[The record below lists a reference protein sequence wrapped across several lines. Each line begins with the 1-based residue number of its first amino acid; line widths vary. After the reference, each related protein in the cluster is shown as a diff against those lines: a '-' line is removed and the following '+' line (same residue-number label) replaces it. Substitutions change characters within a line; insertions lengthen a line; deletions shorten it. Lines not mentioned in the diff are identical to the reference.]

1 MFELIYGREAV
12 DAFGDKR
19 FSTELGMK
27 HTNENYGMWRSLL
40 GDIEVKKKKNWQ
52 VREFRHLCT
61 NNKEKFSILW
71 PDA

>member
-40 GDIEVKKKKNWQ
+40 GDIEVKKKK
-52 VREFRHLCT
+52 ELT
-61 NNKEKFSILW
+61 S
-71 PDA
+71 